1 MKKKIILKEV
11 RGMYHAS
18 TDQTWQNFKAT
29 GNPELRQELTLRY
42 LGLVKY
48 VVRKMIKNYPPA
60 IEENDLYHI
69 GTLGL
74 VEALERFNID
84 YGIKFETYAIPRI
97 KGSIIDELR
106 KMDWIP
112 RSLRNKTNMF
122 KEKTGELEQKFGGA
136 YTDTEV
142 SKGLGID
149 EKELNTW
156 KRDLNSLNM
165 LSLDRPIDDSNGQNL
180 YDMIEEEEDSYAD
193 NNIEEEEMKKILLE
207 AIKQLPEKTRL
218 AITLYYYEKLTFKEI
233 GKILNVSE
241 SRISQIHSETMGKLK
256 KSITKMI
263 YA

>member
-1 MKKKIILKEV
+1 MEATMAMNNLN
-11 RGMYHAS
+11 
-18 TDQTWQNFKAT
+18 TDQIWKSYKSS
-29 GNPELRQELTLRY
+29 GNPKLRQELTLRY

-60 IEENDLYHI
+60 IEEQDLYHI

-74 VEALERFNID
+74 VEALDRFNLD

-106 KMDWIP
+106 KLDWIP
-112 RSLRNKTNMF
+112 RSLRNKTNSY
-122 KEKTGELEQKFGGA
+122 KEKTIELEQKFSGA

-142 SKGLGID
+142 SHGLGID
-149 EKELNTW
+149 EEELNSW
-156 KRDLNSLNM
+156 KREMNSLNM
-165 LSLDRPIDDSNGQNL
+165 LSLDRPIDDSNSQNL
-180 YDMIEEEEDSYAD
+180 YDMIEEEEETYAD
-193 NNIEEEEMKKILLE
+193 NNIEEDEMRKVLLE
-207 AIKQLPEKTRL
+207 AVKQLPEKTRL

-233 GKILNVSE
+233 GQILNVSE
-241 SRISQIHSETMGKLK
+241 SRISQIHSETMSKLK